1 MLGIFFII
9 GLVIGSFINVLI
21 YRIPRHLGIGGRSMC
36 PGCKSKIEWYD
47 LIPLLSYIFLR
58 GRCRKCSKSISIT
71 YPFVELLT
79 GLVFYQFATSVELV
93 TGNFVFLVI
102 GLFVLACFIALL
114 FIDLRHYILPD
125 PIVFSIVFASAIF
138 LILNPIGA
146 EKNILGAILWGGIF
160 GFTYWISKGKWM
172 GFGDVK
178 LAATIG
184 LFFGLLDGFFVVYIA
199 VITGALVGIALL
211 ITKKAGMKSRIPFG
225 SFLAGAS
232 IIFILFGKIIY
243 EAINIFI

>member
-1 MLGIFFII
+1 M
-9 GLVIGSFINVLI
+9 SLI
-21 YRIPRHLGIGGRSMC
+21 
-36 PGCKSKIEWYD
+36 
-47 LIPLLSYIFLR
+47 
-58 GRCRKCSKSISIT
+58 
-71 YPFVELLT
+71 
-79 GLVFYQFATSVELV
+79 
-93 TGNFVFLVI
+93 
-102 GLFVLACFIALL
+102 IALL

-178 LAATIG
+178 LAAAIG